1 MQKQK
6 LVIHRGNDNKYL
18 EPNIDWDVVFTNL
31 PFLAELNAHIFLFS
45 IS

>member
-6 LVIHRGNDNKYL
+6 LVVHRGNDNKYL
-18 EPNIDWDVVFTNL
+18 EPNVDWDVVFTNL
-31 PFLAELNAHIFLFS
+31 PFLAELNAYIFLFS